1 MTVLNK
7 VKWVLGILVVFFL
20 IVATNLV
27 DKNNFERVKDSV
39 VEIYEDRLV
48 AKGIVFEISQLVQ
61 EKEMAHALA
70 DEAYFR
76 KKNEATD
83 EHIRILLGNFSDT
96 KLTENEKRIFNDLK
110 SNLGHL
116 STYEMP
122 DFQPTQENQELV
134 QSRFRLIKEELNA
147 LSKIQI
153 EEGKQLM
160 LASQRAIEM
169 VDLFT
174 QIEIYFLIFMAV
186 LIQIIILYKPKSSD
200 EADG

>member
-27 DKNNFERVKDSV
+27 DKKNFESVKDSV

-61 EKEMAHALA
+61 EKEMAHALGDA
-70 DEAYFR
+70 GYFTKR
-76 KKNEATD
+76 SQATD
-83 EHIRILLGNFSDT
+83 ENIRILLGNFSET
-96 KLTENEKRIFNDLK
+96 KLTANEKRIFDDLK
-110 SNLGHL
+110 SNLTL
-116 STYEMP
+116 LTKYETP
-122 DFQPTQENQELV
+122 EYQLQTGNGDRIDV
-134 QSRFRLIKEELNA
+134 QFSLIKEELKA

-153 EEGKQLM
+153 DEGKQLM

-186 LIQIIILYKPKSSD
+186 LIQIIILYKPKRSE
-200 EADG
+200 EAEA

>member
-27 DKNNFERVKDSV
+27 DKGNFESVKDSV

-61 EKEMAHALA
+61 EKEMAHALSDA
-70 DEAYFR
+70 EYFT
-76 KKNEATD
+76 KNSQAAD
-83 EHIRILLGNFSDT
+83 EHIRILLGNFSAT
-96 KLTENEKRIFNDLK
+96 KLTVNEKRIFDDLK
-110 SNLGHL
+110 SNLVL
-116 STYEMP
+116 LTKYETP
-122 DFQPTQENQELV
+122 EYQLQTGNEDLV
-134 QSRFRLIKEELNA
+134 DVQFSLIKEELKA

-153 EEGKQLM
+153 DEGKQLM

-200 EADG
+200 EVEG

>member
-27 DKNNFERVKDSV
+27 DKSNFESVKDSV

-70 DEAYFR
+70 DEEYFT

-96 KLTENEKRIFNDLK
+96 KLTENEKRIFSDLK
-110 SNLGHL
+110 SNLSHL
-116 STYEMP
+116 STYEAP
-122 DFQPTQENQELV
+122 GFQSTQESQELV

-174 QIEIYFLIFMAV
+174 QIEIYFLIFMAI
-186 LIQIIILYKPKSSD
+186 LIQIIILYKPKRSE
-200 EADG
+200 EAEA

>member
-27 DKNNFERVKDSV
+27 DKSNFESVKDSV

-70 DEAYFR
+70 DEEYFT

-96 KLTENEKRIFNDLK
+96 KLTENEKRIFSDLK
-110 SNLGHL
+110 SNLSHL
-116 STYEMP
+116 STYEAP
-122 DFQPTQENQELV
+122 GFQSTLESQELV

-186 LIQIIILYKPKSSD
+186 LIQIIILYRPKRSE
-200 EADG
+200 EAEA

>member
-7 VKWVLGILVVFFL
+7 VKWVLGILMVFFL

-27 DKNNFERVKDSV
+27 DKKNFERVKDSV

-61 EKEMAHALA
+61 EKEMAHALEDEEYFTKQSQA
-70 DEAYFR
+70 D
-76 KKNEATD
+76 N
-83 EHIRILLGNFSDT
+83 EHIRILLGNFSET
-96 KLTENEKRIFNDLK
+96 KLTENEKRIFDDLK
-110 SNLGHL
+110 TNLSHL
-116 STYEMP
+116 ATYEAP
-122 DFQPTQENQELV
+122 DFQPTSESQELV
-134 QSRFRLIKEELNA
+134 QSRFRLINEELSA

-160 LASQRAIEM
+160 LSSQRAIEM

-174 QIEIYFLIFMAV
+174 QIEIYFLIFMAI
-186 LIQIIILYKPKSSD
+186 LIQIIILYRPKPSE
-200 EADG
+200 EAEA

>member
-1 MTVLNK
+1 MTVINK
-7 VKWVLGILVVFFL
+7 IKWVLGILVIFFL

-27 DKNNFERVKDSV
+27 DKRNFERVKDYV

-70 DEAYFR
+70 DEEYFR
-76 KKNEATD
+76 KDNQAAN
-83 EHIRILLGNFSDT
+83 EHIRILLGNFSET
-96 KLTENEKRIFNDLK
+96 KLTENEKRILNDLK

-116 STYEMP
+116 AKIETPE
-122 DFQPTQENQELV
+122 FQPTPESQELV
-134 QSRFRLIKEELNA
+134 QSRFGLINEELNA

-160 LASQRAIEM
+160 RASQRTIEM

-174 QIEIYFLIFMAV
+174 QIEIYFLIFMAI
-186 LIQIIILYKPKSSD
+186 LIQIIILYRPKRS
-200 EADG
+200 EEV

>member
-7 VKWVLGILVVFFL
+7 VKWVLGILMVFFL

-27 DKNNFERVKDSV
+27 DKSNFESVKDSV

-70 DEAYFR
+70 DEEYFT
-76 KKNEATD
+76 KHSQADD
-83 EHIRILLGNFSDT
+83 EHIRILLGNFSET
-96 KLTENEKRIFNDLK
+96 KLTENEKRIFSDLK
-110 SNLGHL
+110 SNLSQL
-116 STYEMP
+116 ATYEAP
-122 DFQPTQENQELV
+122 DFEPTSESREAV

-186 LIQIIILYKPKSSD
+186 LIQIIILYRPKRSE
-200 EADG
+200 EAEA